1 MRLSLR
7 SLSKRSRTDVLC
19 AAIIVVVVTFQWCL
33 TVGIFYGQSLFE
45 PLSYAGDGHFT
56 AAAIAAGM
64 RGEFIP
70 FVSKEFPSLGAPFVA
85 SWNDFPIVE
94 DWLYF
99 WVGTFARIVGVF
111 GAINIAYW
119 AACIAAGLSM
129 FFVARRGFHMG
140 APFATMSGILYGFTM
155 YIVSR
160 GTHHFSLIFYWI
172 VPLQILTSAW
182 LASRKGIAFKTKKF
196 WFTMAVGL
204 ITGWSFIYYAF
215 FAMQLYALALLV
227 RMGRPKRL
235 QPLMVAGCL
244 ALVTGTAIVS
254 MSVDTIAFARS
265 HGGPNEAAIY
275 RNPTDVELYALKPIS
290 MLIPGGN
297 HKFPFMR
304 TLVGRAT
311 EQQMIQ
317 GEIPAPYQGMVGNV
331 FLFGLVVTAAFAI
344 AKRKL
349 NISVTWAL
357 TVTWLIIG
365 HGVGGENSV
374 MGLAGLRL
382 FRSVNRVSIVITAFV
397 LLFAAW
403 AMPRV
408 LRRAGNPVRWAVA
421 MVLAVFG
428 TFEPIPVVVTQ
439 ENVLANHRMA
449 VSDKALVAEAEAA
462 LPKGS
467 AVFELPVMDFP
478 EVPGYRGVDSYELFR
493 PYFFSHHLRYS
504 IGDVKGRANGA
515 WKFRVGNLPPPQ
527 MIAELKQNGF
537 SAIYVNLKG
546 FPGQEQA
553 VIDAFVGNGA
563 RVVAKAGIGDSVF
576 LGL

>member
-235 QPLMVAGCL
+235 QPLMVAGCPD
-244 ALVTGTAIVS
+244 A
-254 MSVDTIAFARS
+254 
-265 HGGPNEAAIY
+265 
-275 RNPTDVELYALKPIS
+275 
-290 MLIPGGN
+290 
-297 HKFPFMR
+297 
-304 TLVGRAT
+304 
-311 EQQMIQ
+311 Q
-317 GEIPAPYQGMVGNV
+317 
-331 FLFGLVVTAAFAI
+331 
-344 AKRKL
+344 
-349 NISVTWAL
+349 
-357 TVTWLIIG
+357 
-365 HGVGGENSV
+365 
-374 MGLAGLRL
+374 
-382 FRSVNRVSIVITAFV
+382 
-397 LLFAAW
+397 
-403 AMPRV
+403 
-408 LRRAGNPVRWAVA
+408 
-421 MVLAVFG
+421 
-428 TFEPIPVVVTQ
+428 
-439 ENVLANHRMA
+439 
-449 VSDKALVAEAEAA
+449 LVAESIAMQLEKRISWRRALKKAIAA
-462 LPKGS
+462 
-467 AVFELPVMDFP
+467 
-478 EVPGYRGVDSYELFR
+478 
-493 PYFFSHHLRYS
+493 
-504 IGDVKGRANGA
+504 
-515 WKFRVGNLPPPQ
+515 
-527 MIAELKQNGF
+527 
-537 SAIYVNLKG
+537 AI
-546 FPGQEQA
+546 
-553 VIDAFVGNGA
+553 
-563 RVVAKAGIGDSVF
+563 KAGVRGIKVRVSGRLDAVLPCC
-576 LGL
+576 LGCDGTV